1 MISKL
6 KKEKDEEEKELKKNK
21 DYFNTREYDFLKEE
35 ENFVKPKKE
44 QKQEIP
50 KKDDLDDIID
60 LDLEVAQKPSIS
72 PKKNEYSSS
81 SGRSFE
87 YGNSGKIYNNLS
99 EHSGSPSNN
108 LSFNSINNVQKSNT
122 FKGEKSSRFN
132 KEPILSTG
140 GLDFDTNIL
149 LKKEPANPRKR
160 SARRFLEEEPNFTT
174 ANKTQD
180 STTKMEPNDQFIG
193 GRGSNTPNIF
203 DYNNNEFSKMSLGMS
218 SGTQPIIMKSEF
230 PSRRQNQVQNP
241 SPTPV
246 QNSINKFL
254 DEPDMM
260 IGESNFEK
268 KANQNST
275 NSNNILFGMNSRR
288 GHNSN
293 SNNSQ
298 KNWVI

>member
-21 DYFNTREYDFLKEE
+21 DYFNTREYDFLQEE
-35 ENFVKPKKE
+35 ENFIKPKKE
-44 QKQEIP
+44 EKQEIP

-99 EHSGSPSNN
+99 EQSGSPSNN

-180 STTKMEPNDQFIG
+180 STTKKEPNDQFIG
-193 GRGSNTPNIF
+193 GRSNAPNIF

-230 PSRRQNQVQNP
+230 PSRRQNQIQNP